1 MSKSIKNTKYKRG
14 DRFIIKK
21 GSEKLL
27 AAVNTPLEPGMKV
40 RYAGQA
46 CNWRNVLVI
55 PLAASLPDGWMM
67 HPRISWAIRRDA
79 LKRVR

>member
-1 MSKSIKNTKYKRG
+1 MKYKRG

-27 AAVNTPLEPGMKV
+27 AAVSTPLEPGMKV

-46 CNWRNVLVI
+46 SNWRNVLVI
-55 PLAASLPDGWMM
+55 PFAASLPDGWMM
-67 HPRISWAIRRDA
+67 NPRISWAIRHAA
-79 LKRVR
+79 LKRIQ